1 VAEFESRLS
10 GASRAASDDEL
21 VAAAV
26 RRTEQLLADGVTTF
40 EIKTGHGLDLEAER
54 RMLNAASR
62 VGEALPV
69 RVHHLPARTPSP

>member
-10 GASRAASDDEL
+10 GASRAANDDEL

-40 EIKTGHGLDLEAER
+40 EIMTGTGST
-54 RMLNAASR
+54 SR
-62 VGEALPV
+62 
-69 RVHHLPARTPSP
+69 PSGAY